1 MLLLFNERDT
11 WTLSDL
17 AAHLLLLPPPE
28 QQVDQEE
35 EQLQVRLSIN
45 QVMTTHDAPAT
56 WPPRHRQAG
65 DGPQ

>member
-28 QQVDQEE
+28 QQDQEE
-35 EQLQVRLSIN
+35 QQQLQVRLSID
-45 QVMTTHDAPAT
+45 QVMTTHDDA
-56 WPPRHRQAG
+56 
-65 DGPQ
+65 